1 MARKT
6 TRPTFVPYAVRKG
19 TPVALPL
26 FGAPSSTREAAQARL
41 DAALASGNFTSGEV
55 REA

>member
-6 TRPTFVPYAVRKG
+6 TRPAFVPYAVRKG

-26 FGAPSSTREAAQARL
+26 FGAPSATREAAQARL

-55 REA
+55 RQA